1 MPKAPATAKAITPHE
16 ALVYVM
22 IMASAVDR
30 IMSDIEME
38 TIGTIVRR
46 LPAFEGFDKKRLLR
60 VSQDC
65 SDVLAQPE
73 GFEAALGL
81 IERAL
86 SKSLHVTAYAFGVEI
101 MAVDKT
107 VNLEEVR
114 LLEILAERFDLSDL
128 VIAAV
133 KQSAEARYRA
143 L

>member
-1 MPKAPATAKAITPHE
+1 MPKSPSTAKGVTPHE

-30 IMSDIEME
+30 VMSDIEME
-38 TIGTIVRR
+38 TIGAIVRR
-46 LPAFEGFDKKRLLR
+46 LPAFEGFDKKKLLR

-65 SDVLAQPE
+65 SDVLAKPE
-73 GFEAALGL
+73 GFDTALGL
-81 IERAL
+81 IERGL
-86 SKSLHVTAYAFGVEI
+86 SKDLHVTAYAFAVEI
-101 MAVDKT
+101 AAVDKN

-114 LLEILAERFDLSDL
+114 LLEILAERLDLSDL
-128 VIAAV
+128 VIAAI